1 MLSTSFSKK
10 IIIVCALA
18 CATQGTYAK
27 DDSAVVAILAPNTS
41 SYIDKKTVAV
51 AAAGVF
57 LLCSWRL
64 FQKKAPEGEPKYTVN
79 DVLKV
84 WNILSSDYWSAFD
97 EQVIGT
103 PDKAGDDVTTIT
115 YNEETDAIEMRVTKE
130 KKRSAT
136 GLFGFYIYKSLLKPL
151 KKISDLIKPV
161 LEIATNTEKIINHNI
176 FK

>member
-1 MLSTSFSKK
+1 M
-10 IIIVCALA
+10 
-18 CATQGTYAK
+18 
-27 DDSAVVAILAPNTS
+27 
-41 SYIDKKTVAV
+41 
-51 AAAGVF
+51 VF

-84 WNILSSDYWSAFD
+84 WNIFSSDYWNAFD

-136 GLFGFYIYKSLLKPL
+136 GLFGFYIYKSIFEPL
-151 KKISDLIKPV
+151 KKVSDLIKP
-161 LEIATNTEKIINHNI
+161 LQELISNTEKIVNHNI

>member
-1 MLSTSFSKK
+1 MLSTSYSKK
-10 IIIVCALA
+10 IIVVCALA

-41 SYIDKKTVAV
+41 SYIDKKTIAAVAV
-51 AAAGVF
+51 GAF

-64 FQKKAPEGEPKYTVN
+64 FQKKAPESEPKYTVN

-103 PDKAGDDVTTIT
+103 PDKAGDDVTKIT
-115 YNEETDAIEMRVTKE
+115 YNEETDTIEMRVTKE
-130 KKRSAT
+130 KKRPAT
-136 GLFGFYIYKSLLKPL
+136 GLFGFYIYKSLLEPL
-151 KKISDLIKPV
+151 KKVAELIKP
-161 LEIATNTEKIINHNI
+161 LQELIANTEKIVNHNI